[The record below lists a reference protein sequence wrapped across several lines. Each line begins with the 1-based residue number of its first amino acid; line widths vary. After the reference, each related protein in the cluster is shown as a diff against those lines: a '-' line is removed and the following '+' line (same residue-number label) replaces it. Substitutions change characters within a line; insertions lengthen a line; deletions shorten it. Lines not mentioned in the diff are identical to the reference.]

1 MWDSGTRTR
10 VAFKPFLIG
19 KGVYPLRLCG
29 TVFLMDLNSLL
40 EPVIA
45 FFSDGIGAVIRDVL
59 VALYEILYPA
69 NAEAA
74 KPFEIG

>member
-1 MWDSGTRTR
+1 
-10 VAFKPFLIG
+10 
-19 KGVYPLRLCG
+19 
-29 TVFLMDLNSLL
+29 MDLNSLL

-45 FFSDGIGAVIRDVL
+45 FSSDGIGAVIRDVL